1 MQVSLNEV
9 VPEELV
15 AHDIH
20 LIVIQR
26 LLPDGVVRDGPE
38 TDSYHIFLTD
48 LNVEYVFD
56 VVLESVEGLIVGH
69 LNINLHK
76 ELHEA
81 IDRIFL
87 LDF

>member
-9 VPEELV
+9 VPKELV

-26 LLPDGVVRDGPE
+26 LLPDSVVGDGPK

-56 VVLESVEGLIVGH
+56 VVLESVEGLIVGN

-76 ELHEA
+76 ELHQA
-81 IDRIFL
+81 IDRISL